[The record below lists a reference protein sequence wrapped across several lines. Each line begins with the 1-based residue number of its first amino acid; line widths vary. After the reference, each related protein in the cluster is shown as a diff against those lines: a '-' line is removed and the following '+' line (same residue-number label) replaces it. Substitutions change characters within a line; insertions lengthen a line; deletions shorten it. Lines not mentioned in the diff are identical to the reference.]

1 MKPLFFS
8 FFLFFGISADYT
20 TVRQT
25 YLKAVNSEADALQLE
40 KLTQP
45 QAASDAV
52 MQAYYGSALALKAKY
67 SYNPYN
73 KVVHVRSGSA
83 QLNAAVTKFSQHT
96 EIRFLRYSVE
106 YNTPSMVGIS
116 THLAEDKA
124 FILSHPPLRAHALFQ
139 SIKGFMLQTSGLT
152 EAEKKQ
158 INAW

>member
-1 MKPLFFS
+1 MKPVFLHLLF
-8 FFLFFGISADYT
+8 FFGISADYT
-20 TVRQT
+20 VVRQT

-45 QAASDAV
+45 QSSADAV

-67 SYNPYN
+67 SINPYN
-73 KVVHVRSGSA
+73 KVVHVRSGST
-83 QLNAAVTKFSQHT
+83 QLNAAVNKFPQHT

-116 THLAEDKA
+116 THLSEDKT
-124 FILSHPPLRAHALFQ
+124 FIMAHPPMRAHALFQ
-139 SIKGFMLQTSGLT
+139 TIKGFMLQVTGLT

-158 INAW
+158 IQSW